1 MSGGAKGLCWESC
14 LPLTDLRGLSVGGTQ
29 QRDAVPE
36 SGEFLLPRHPPHPVQ
51 AGPAS
56 RHPAQRF
63 LLFKG
68 LEDPRGAEQGAW
80 QPQEYGRSFGIH
92 LL

>member
-1 MSGGAKGLCWESC
+1 M
-14 LPLTDLRGLSVGGTQ
+14 GGTQ

-36 SGEFLLPRHPPHPVQ
+36 SGEFLLPRRPPHPVQ

-68 LEDPRGAEQGAW
+68 LEDPRGAEQGHGSPRNTGAALVSTCCETGST
-80 QPQEYGRSFGIH
+80 PAVGLSSREA
-92 LL
+92 